1 MKKQRTRGN
10 HFAFILY
17 PENDLHRAIYNFIL
31 DEKVQFAHEFEI
43 VSLMHDRSKYTEGLK
58 KGQLKKK
65 HIHVMMKT
73 KDRRTADAV
82 AKMFGG
88 ERPVLRLYQRDNN
101 NEWSTKLA
109 NLSEEEQENEK
120 KTSPDKSKKPNKIVR
135 KFSAKTGKEYPV
147 IVDQLGEA
155 RTVDIDI
162 PDFVLQYL
170 EYSNQQWNSLPQCFY
185 DFNLYPMFKCADNQY
200 WKFCRVQNI
209 QHVEVV
215 SDPKA
220 YYKYLMHVDF
230 KSVMDGK
237 EQYSEEEIVGSDEY
251 KEELKGNRGLKY
263 NLSRLLELFKS
274 YDIKNARQALD
285 LLTFSENTDELLEF
299 YFSNASRFTS
309 YFHGLMAENSNSQDP
324 NAQNSHVSASDNR
337 IKFMKENRKEKE
349 HEKAKKL
356 SARFEELTKKVK
368 DLKRADEPVKRE
380 MEKIGAWFNAHPSE
394 QLFKFVPLETQLE
407 ENAFYK
413 QAIDYFSK
421 PVSDEPASEPV
432 SESVSES
439 EPEFTAPLIPD
450 VSGTPDSWEVRD
462 TPDFWNGFTQLC

>member
-1 MKKQRTRGN
+1 MKKERTRGN

-31 DEKVQFAHEFEI
+31 DEKVQFAHEFEV
-43 VSLMHDRSKYTEGLK
+43 VSLMHDRSRYTEGLK

-73 KDRRTADAV
+73 KDRRTANSV

-88 ERPVLRLYQRDNN
+88 ERPVLRLYQRDSK
-101 NEWSTKLA
+101 NERSTKLV
-109 NLSEEEQENEK
+109 NLRPEDEQEKEK
-120 KTSPDKSKKPNKIVR
+120 KTSPDKSNKENLETIVR
-135 KFSAKTGKEYPV
+135 KFSAKTGEEYPV
-147 IVDQLGEA
+147 TVEQDGESH
-155 RTVDIDI
+155 TIDIDI

-170 EYSNQQWNSLPQCFY
+170 EITHQKWDSLPECYYNF
-185 DFNLYPMFKCADNQY
+185 DIYPQFRCYDNQY
-200 WKFCRVQNI
+200 WKICRVQNI

-220 YYKYLMHVDF
+220 YYKYLMHIDF
-230 KSVMDGK
+230 RSVMDGK
-237 EQYSEEEIVGSDEY
+237 EQYSEEEIVGSEEY

-263 NLSRLLELFKS
+263 NLSRLLEVFKA

-285 LLTFSENTDELLEF
+285 LLTFSENMDELLEF

-324 NAQNSHVSASDNR
+324 NAYASTSDNR
-337 IKFMKENRKEKE
+337 IKFVKEYRKEKE

-356 SARFEELTKKVK
+356 SARFEELTEKVK
-368 DLKRADEPVKRE
+368 SLKRIDEPVKRE

-413 QAIDYFSK
+413 QAIDYFSA
-421 PVSDEPASEPV
+421 PASEPV
-432 SESVSES
+432 PESESEPASES

-450 VSGTPDSWEVRD
+450 VSGTPDTWEVRD